1 MERLME
7 QPTQSVT
14 ATRLR
19 TIIVDDE
26 PLARRGLVLRLARQA
41 DIEVVAQCNNGY
53 EAITAITEHTPDL
66 MFLDV
71 QMPELD
77 GFATL
82 RQIPSSRMPL
92 VVFVTAYDHYAIQA
106 FEASAVDYVLKP
118 IDDSRLEQA
127 LFRVRQQ
134 HVDAQASE
142 HCQHLLKLLSEMS
155 GKPALTLDEALS
167 QPQAV
172 LNSVNPSAQ
181 SDRPAATPARQPS
194 IDGRLSF
201 KDGGRIVRV
210 EATSIRWIEAA
221 GDYMCIHTPSETLVV
236 RATLRDME
244 QRLDPRQFVR
254 IHRSTLVNIAL
265 VRALRPHLNGEYFL
279 DLEGG
284 HTLKLSRSYKDKL
297 ALLGV
302 G

>member
-1 MERLME
+1 MS
-7 QPTQSVT
+7 QQSGSGSVT
-14 ATRLR
+14 SRLR

-26 PLARRGLVLRLARQA
+26 PLARRGLQLRLGKQP
-41 DIEVVAQCNNGY
+41 DIELVAECKNGF
-53 EAITAITEHTPDL
+53 EAIAAIEAHAPDL

-92 VVFVTAYDHYAIQA
+92 VVFVTAYDHYAINA
-106 FEASAVDYVLKP
+106 FEANAVDYVLKP
-118 IDDSRLEQA
+118 VEDSRLEQA
-127 LFRVRQQ
+127 LFRARQQ
-134 HVDAQASE
+134 HRDAQAGE
-142 HCQHLLKLLSEMS
+142 HCQHLLKLLSDLS
-155 GKPALTLDEALS
+155 GKPALTLDEAL
-167 QPQAV
+167 
-172 LNSVNPSAQ
+172 AQ
-181 SDRPAATPARQPS
+181 PAAQLRADTAREATASASRAAPL
-194 IDGRLSF
+194 DARLSF

-210 EATSIRWIEAA
+210 DAASIRWIEAA
-221 GDYMCIHTPSETLVV
+221 GDYMCVHTPAETLVV

-254 IHRSTLVNIAL
+254 IHRSTLVNVAL

>member
-1 MERLME
+1 MSMQ
-7 QPTQSVT
+7 QPLLSE
-14 ATRLR
+14 AAAGGKLR
-19 TIIVDDE
+19 TVIVDDE
-26 PLARRGLVLRLARQA
+26 PLARRGLELRLAHHP
-41 DIEVVAQCNNGY
+41 DIEVVAHCKNGF
-53 EAITAITEHTPDL
+53 EAIAAVEKFAPDL

-92 VVFVTAYDHYAIQA
+92 VVFVTAFDHYAIHA
-106 FEASAVDYVLKP
+106 FEANAVDYVLKP
-118 IDDSRLEQA
+118 IEDSRLEQA
-127 LFRVRQQ
+127 LFRARQQ
-134 HVDAQASE
+134 HRDAQSGE
-142 HCQHLLKLLSEMS
+142 NCQRLLKLLSQLS
-155 GKPALTLDEALS
+155 GRPALTLDDVLGN
-167 QPQAV
+167 PQAV
-172 LNSVNPSAQ
+172 VLATVP
-181 SDRPAATPARQPS
+181 PAATPATGR
-194 IDGRLSF
+194 DGRLSF
-201 KDGGRIVRV
+201 KDGGRIVRL
-210 EATSIRWIEAA
+210 EAGSIHWIEAA
-221 GDYMCIHTPSETLVV
+221 GDYMCIHTPTETLVV

-244 QRLDPRQFVR
+244 LRLDPQQFVR

-302 G
+302 S